1 VGGFKVKKFLVLG
14 GHLGDAHGKP
24 KFVAAAQLVPL
35 YGLNPDECLCLD
47 SMATTRGHEVKGLII
62 LRPVPDGNY
71 REALARATRR
81 MA

>member
-1 VGGFKVKKFLVLG
+1 MKKFLVLG
-14 GHLGDAHGKP
+14 GHLGDAQGNP

-47 SMATTRGHEVKGLII
+47 SMAKTRGQEVKGLII
-62 LRPVPDGNY
+62 LRPVPNGNY
-71 REALARATRR
+71 HEALARAARR